1 MISMKVKAKV
11 SFSGLVSMAAGD
23 TAVITDDVI
32 LQDLLQAGYV
42 EAVKAATKEA
52 PADESKRV
60 RSKRSK

>member
-1 MISMKVKAKV
+1 MKVKAKV

-23 TAVITDDVI
+23 TAVITDDAI

-42 EAVKAATKEA
+42 EAVKAAAKEA
-52 PADESKRV
+52 PTDESKRV